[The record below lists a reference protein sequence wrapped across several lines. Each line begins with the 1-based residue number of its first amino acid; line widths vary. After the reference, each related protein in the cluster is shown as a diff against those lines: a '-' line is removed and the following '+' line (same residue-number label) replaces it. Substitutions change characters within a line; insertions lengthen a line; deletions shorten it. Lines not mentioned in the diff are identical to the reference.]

1 MRGVAVLIAYL
12 LGLGAIISFGIAGLM
27 ALQSSTQPTPPAPVA
42 TAPPTERVAKS
53 SKQTTQKDAQSN
65 QKRKT
70 VNTTRKRRE
79 EAPTTSPSGLDAY
92 GYANEQ
98 SLLLSLLLGS
108 LAGTRLKSNGPSRTK
123 HYAVECGCADRPMNG
138 PTSGKKVWPPFIL
151 EAALSLIH
159 I

>member
-27 ALQSSTQPTPPAPVA
+27 ALQSSTKPTPSVA
-42 TAPPTERVAKS
+42 TAPPTERVAKPG
-53 SKQTTQKDAQSN
+53 KQTTQKDAQSN

-92 GYANEQ
+92 GYANEHRRFY
-98 SLLLSLLLGS
+98 S
-108 LAGTRLKSNGPSRTK
+108 
-123 HYAVECGCADRPMNG
+123 
-138 PTSGKKVWPPFIL
+138 PFFWGR
-151 EAALSLIH
+151 
-159 I
+159 

>member
-27 ALQSSTQPTPPAPVA
+27 ALQSSTKPTPSVA
-42 TAPPTERVAKS
+42 TAPPTERVAKPG
-53 SKQTTQKDAQSN
+53 KQTTQKDAQSN

-92 GYANEQ
+92 GYADEQ
-98 SLLLSLLLGS
+98 RRFYS
-108 LAGTRLKSNGPSRTK
+108 
-123 HYAVECGCADRPMNG
+123 
-138 PTSGKKVWPPFIL
+138 PFFWGRR
-151 EAALSLIH
+151 
-159 I
+159 